1 LIIDAIILITAAVLP
16 VPALPSIKIILLNLG
31 PINSFKYFLP
41 LSVASNLDTP
51 STACKYF

>member
-1 LIIDAIILITAAVLP
+1 MTAAVLP
-16 VPALPSIKIILLNLG
+16 VPALPSINIILLNLG

-51 STACKYF
+51 STVCKYFYII